1 MKKPILIE
9 RVTEATPDVRG
20 LIGELDEVLGA
31 AYEPHQ
37 RHGLSIAQLFEPHV
51 RFFVACLDGIAAGCG
66 GVALF
71 DDYAEVKRMYTRP
84 AARGRG
90 LAKAMLRR
98 IEDEARASGKFVLRL
113 ETGPHQHEAIG
124 LYQGAGYAR
133 RGPFGHYAA
142 MPARKIELSLF
153 FEKSINRSPG

>member
-1 MKKPILIE
+1 MKQPIIIE
-9 RVTEATPDVRG
+9 QATEATPEVHG

-37 RHGLSIAQLFEPHV
+37 RHGLPIAQLFEPHV
-51 RFFVACLDGIAAGCG
+51 RFFVARLDGLAAACG

-90 LAKAMLRR
+90 LAKALLRR
-98 IEDEARASGKFVLRL
+98 IEDEARACGKLVLRL
-113 ETGPHQHEAIG
+113 ETGPYQPEAIG
-124 LYQGAGYAR
+124 LYRSAGFAS

-142 MPARKIELSLF
+142 MPAPKIELSLF
-153 FEKSINRSPG
+153 FEKSL